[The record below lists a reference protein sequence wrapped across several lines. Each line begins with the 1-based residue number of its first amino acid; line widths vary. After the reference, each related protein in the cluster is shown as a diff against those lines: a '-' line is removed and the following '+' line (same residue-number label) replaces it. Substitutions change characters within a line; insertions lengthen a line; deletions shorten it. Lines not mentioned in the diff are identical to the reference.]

1 MVEPP
6 PPPPPPEAAPPPPP
20 PEPGRCPNCGAPH
33 DVYQEYCLECGRRLP
48 GAYVGGRYA
57 EVWRRDSPIWLWAAL
72 AALLLV
78 ALVSGAVVALA
89 ATDDGKSSEPA
100 TSIPVVST
108 APSTTSTVGVV
119 TTPPTITINSA
130 HDDARDDDVLDH
142 DLRHDDVRDDHHR
155 QQRHLA
161 AVEGRLHRRPQVG
174 ADEQRPLSGRGRGRQ
189 GADERALA
197 GRDPQLLRL
206 LEPEP
211 GLLRHVHRDLRHG
224 VPGERRPSQ
233 RAVERIPDCVRAR
246 SIELARDVCNSASRE
261 VCNSLGGRVRMR
273 ARREIGRT

>member
-89 ATDDGKSSEPA
+89 ATDDGKPSEPA

-108 APSTTSTVGVV
+108 APSTTSTVGVAPS
-119 TTPPTITINSA
+119 TITITPPTTTLGTTTFSTTTFGTTTFGTTTTGSNVTWPPSKDGFTVVLKSVPTSNGRSQA
-130 HDDARDDDVLDH
+130 EAAADKARTNGLS
-142 DLRHDDVRDDHHR
+142 
-155 QQRHLA
+155 
-161 AVEGRLHRRPQVG
+161 QVG
-174 ADEQRPLSGRGRGRQ
+174 ILNSSDFSSLNPGYYVTFTGIYDTESQAN
-189 GADERALA
+189 AAL
-197 GRDPQLLRL
+197 PN
-206 LEPEP
+206 
-211 GLLRHVHRDLRHG
+211 
-224 VPGERRPSQ
+224 
-233 RAVERIPDCVRAR
+233 AR
-246 SIELARDVCNSASRE
+246 SKGFPTAYARE
-261 VCNSLGGRVRMR
+261 VSN
-273 ARREIGRT
+273 

>member
-89 ATDDGKSSEPA
+89 ATDDGKSSGPGDVHPRRLHRSLHDEHRRRH
-100 TSIPVVST
+100 
-108 APSTTSTVGVV
+108 TVHDHDH
-119 TTPPTITINSA
+119 SA
-130 HDDARDDDVLDH
+130 HDDARDDDVLDD
-142 DLRHDDVRDDHHR
+142 DLRHDDVRDDHHTGSNVTWPPNKDGFTVVLKSVPTSNGR
-155 QQRHLA
+155 SQAESA
-161 AVEGRLHRRPQVG
+161 AE
-174 ADEQRPLSGRGRGRQ
+174 Q
-189 GADERALA
+189 GAHQRALP

-246 SIELARDVCNSASRE
+246 SIELARDVCNSARPG
-261 VCNSLGGRVRMR
+261 SL
-273 ARREIGRT
+273 

>member
-6 PPPPPPEAAPPPPP
+6 PPPPP

-119 TTPPTITINSA
+119 TTPPTITINPPTTTLGTTTFSTTTFGTTTFGTTTTGSNVTWPMSKDGFTVVLKSVPTGNGRSQAEAAADKARTNGLSQVGILNSSDFSSLNPGYYVTFTGIYDTESQASA
-130 HDDARDDDVLDH
+130 ALPNARSKGFPTAY
-142 DLRHDDVRDDHHR
+142 VRD
-155 QQRHLA
+155 
-161 AVEGRLHRRPQVG
+161 V
-174 ADEQRPLSGRGRGRQ
+174 S
-189 GADERALA
+189 
-197 GRDPQLLRL
+197 
-206 LEPEP
+206 
-211 GLLRHVHRDLRHG
+211 
-224 VPGERRPSQ
+224 
-233 RAVERIPDCVRAR
+233 
-246 SIELARDVCNSASRE
+246 N
-261 VCNSLGGRVRMR
+261 
-273 ARREIGRT
+273 

>member
-6 PPPPPPEAAPPPPP
+6 PPPPPPEAAPPPAA

-100 TSIPVVST
+100 TSIPVST

-119 TTPPTITINSA
+119 TTPPTITINPPTTTLGTTTFSTTTFGTTTFGTTTTGSNVTWPMSKDGFTVVLKSVPTSNGRSQA
-130 HDDARDDDVLDH
+130 EAAADKARTNGL
-142 DLRHDDVRDDHHR
+142 
-155 QQRHLA
+155 
-161 AVEGRLHRRPQVG
+161 PQVG
-174 ADEQRPLSGRGRGRQ
+174 ILNSSDFSSLNPGYYVTFTGIYDTQSQAN
-189 GADERALA
+189 AAL
-197 GRDPQLLRL
+197 PN
-206 LEPEP
+206 
-211 GLLRHVHRDLRHG
+211 
-224 VPGERRPSQ
+224 
-233 RAVERIPDCVRAR
+233 AR
-246 SIELARDVCNSASRE
+246 SKGFPTAYVRE
-261 VCNSLGGRVRMR
+261 VSN
-273 ARREIGRT
+273 

>member
-89 ATDDGKSSEPA
+89 ATDDGKNSEPA
-100 TSIPVVST
+100 SSIPVVST
-108 APSTTSTVGVV
+108 APSTTDTVGVV
-119 TTPPTITINSA
+119 TQPPTITITPPTTTLSTTTFSTTTFGTTTFGTTTTTGSNVTWPPNKDGFTVVLKSVPTSNGRSQAESA
-130 HDDARDDDVLDH
+130 ANKARTNGLS
-142 DLRHDDVRDDHHR
+142 
-155 QQRHLA
+155 
-161 AVEGRLHRRPQVG
+161 QVG
-174 ADEQRPLSGRGRGRQ
+174 ILNSSDFSSLNPGYYVTFTGIYDTESQAN
-189 GADERALA
+189 AAL
-197 GRDPQLLRL
+197 PN
-206 LEPEP
+206 
-211 GLLRHVHRDLRHG
+211 
-224 VPGERRPSQ
+224 
-233 RAVERIPDCVRAR
+233 AR
-246 SIELARDVCNSASRE
+246 SKGFPTAYVRE
-261 VCNSLGGRVRMR
+261 VSN
-273 ARREIGRT
+273 

>member
-89 ATDDGKSSEPA
+89 ATDDGKSSGPA

-119 TTPPTITINSA
+119 TTPPTITINPPTTALGTTTFSTTTFGTTTFGTTTGSNVTWPPSKDGFTVVLKSVPTSNGRSQA
-130 HDDARDDDVLDH
+130 EAAADKARTNGLS
-142 DLRHDDVRDDHHR
+142 
-155 QQRHLA
+155 
-161 AVEGRLHRRPQVG
+161 QVG
-174 ADEQRPLSGRGRGRQ
+174 ILNSSDFSSLNPGYYVTFTGIYDTESQAS
-189 GADERALA
+189 AAL
-197 GRDPQLLRL
+197 PN
-206 LEPEP
+206 
-211 GLLRHVHRDLRHG
+211 
-224 VPGERRPSQ
+224 
-233 RAVERIPDCVRAR
+233 AR
-246 SIELARDVCNSASRE
+246 SKGFPTAYVRE
-261 VCNSLGGRVRMR
+261 VSN
-273 ARREIGRT
+273 

>member
-6 PPPPPPEAAPPPPP
+6 PPPPP

-89 ATDDGKSSEPA
+89 ATDDGKSSEPG

-119 TTPPTITINSA
+119 TTPPTITINPPTTTLGTTTFSTTTFGTTTFGTTTTTGSNVTWPPNKDGFTVVLKSVPTSNGRSQA
-130 HDDARDDDVLDH
+130 EAAADKARTNGLS
-142 DLRHDDVRDDHHR
+142 
-155 QQRHLA
+155 
-161 AVEGRLHRRPQVG
+161 QVG
-174 ADEQRPLSGRGRGRQ
+174 VLNSTDFSSLNPGYYVTFTGIYDTESQAN
-189 GADERALA
+189 AAL
-197 GRDPQLLRL
+197 PN
-206 LEPEP
+206 
-211 GLLRHVHRDLRHG
+211 
-224 VPGERRPSQ
+224 
-233 RAVERIPDCVRAR
+233 AR
-246 SIELARDVCNSASRE
+246 SKGFPTAYARE
-261 VCNSLGGRVRMR
+261 VSN
-273 ARREIGRT
+273 

>member
-1 MVEPP
+1 VVEPP

-89 ATDDGKSSEPA
+89 ATDDGKSSGPS

-108 APSTTSTVGVV
+108 APSTSTVGV
-119 TTPPTITINSA
+119 TTPPTITINPPTTTLGTTTFSTTTFGTTTFGTTTTGSNVTWPPSKDGFTVVLKSVPTSNGRSQA
-130 HDDARDDDVLDH
+130 EAAADKARTNGLS
-142 DLRHDDVRDDHHR
+142 
-155 QQRHLA
+155 
-161 AVEGRLHRRPQVG
+161 QVG
-174 ADEQRPLSGRGRGRQ
+174 ILNSSDFSSLNPGYYVTFTGIYDTESQAN
-189 GADERALA
+189 AAL
-197 GRDPQLLRL
+197 PN
-206 LEPEP
+206 
-211 GLLRHVHRDLRHG
+211 
-224 VPGERRPSQ
+224 
-233 RAVERIPDCVRAR
+233 AR
-246 SIELARDVCNSASRE
+246 SKGFPTAYVRE
-261 VCNSLGGRVRMR
+261 VSN
-273 ARREIGRT
+273 

>member
-1 MVEPP
+1 VVEPP
-6 PPPPPPEAAPPPPP
+6 PPPPPPEAEPPPPP
-20 PEPGRCPNCGAPH
+20 PDPGRCPNCGAPH

-119 TTPPTITINSA
+119 TTPPTITINPPTTTLGTTTFSTTTFGTTTFGTTTTGSNVTWPMSKDGFTVVLKSVPTSNGRSQA
-130 HDDARDDDVLDH
+130 EAAADKARTNGLS
-142 DLRHDDVRDDHHR
+142 
-155 QQRHLA
+155 
-161 AVEGRLHRRPQVG
+161 QVG
-174 ADEQRPLSGRGRGRQ
+174 ILNSSDFSSLNPGYYVTFTGIYDTESQAN
-189 GADERALA
+189 AAL
-197 GRDPQLLRL
+197 PN
-206 LEPEP
+206 
-211 GLLRHVHRDLRHG
+211 
-224 VPGERRPSQ
+224 
-233 RAVERIPDCVRAR
+233 AR
-246 SIELARDVCNSASRE
+246 SKGFPTAYVRE
-261 VCNSLGGRVRMR
+261 VSN
-273 ARREIGRT
+273 

>member
-1 MVEPP
+1 VVEPP

-20 PEPGRCPNCGAPH
+20 PDPGRCPNCGAPH

-119 TTPPTITINSA
+119 TTPPTITINPPTTTLGTTTFSTTTFGTTTFGTTTTGSNVTWPMSKDGFTVVLKSVPTSNGRSQA
-130 HDDARDDDVLDH
+130 EAAADKARTNGLS
-142 DLRHDDVRDDHHR
+142 
-155 QQRHLA
+155 
-161 AVEGRLHRRPQVG
+161 QVG
-174 ADEQRPLSGRGRGRQ
+174 ILNSSDFSSLNPGYYVTFTGIYDTESQAN
-189 GADERALA
+189 AAL
-197 GRDPQLLRL
+197 PN
-206 LEPEP
+206 
-211 GLLRHVHRDLRHG
+211 
-224 VPGERRPSQ
+224 
-233 RAVERIPDCVRAR
+233 AR
-246 SIELARDVCNSASRE
+246 SKGFPTAYARE
-261 VCNSLGGRVRMR
+261 VSN
-273 ARREIGRT
+273 

>member
-1 MVEPP
+1 VVEPP

-108 APSTTSTVGVV
+108 APSTTSTVGV
-119 TTPPTITINSA
+119 TPSTITITPPTTTLGTTTFSTTTFGTTTFGTTTTGSNVTWPPNKDGFTVVLKSVPTSNGRSQA
-130 HDDARDDDVLDH
+130 EAAADKARTNGLS
-142 DLRHDDVRDDHHR
+142 
-155 QQRHLA
+155 
-161 AVEGRLHRRPQVG
+161 QVG
-174 ADEQRPLSGRGRGRQ
+174 ILNSSDFSSLNPGYYVTFTGIYDTESQAN
-189 GADERALA
+189 AAL
-197 GRDPQLLRL
+197 PN
-206 LEPEP
+206 
-211 GLLRHVHRDLRHG
+211 
-224 VPGERRPSQ
+224 
-233 RAVERIPDCVRAR
+233 AR
-246 SIELARDVCNSASRE
+246 SKGFPTAYVRE
-261 VCNSLGGRVRMR
+261 VSN
-273 ARREIGRT
+273 